1 MLCLS
6 ASLALLTTA
15 AALQDCGH
23 CAGRWH
29 DEASDDWMHVT
40 EDSCMLTSK
49 YGAVQM
55 VGVQVTPASGILK
68 TLGITGEFNEATM
81 SIRWSNGVAWHM
93 LPASGMSGGGGSS
106 SGSGVDSRVVQL
118 EMLVEKLFGETQAL
132 REAVASLSTCSGCP
146 LANGTASPGETSVPD
161 TNSPPGMTRAPPTK
175 APLTPAPPTAA
186 PPTMA
191 PPTPAPLTPAPPTAA
206 PPTMAPPTP
215 APLTPAPPTDVPGV
229 SPTTDELQQLA
240 ARVDILEQ
248 SPGKAGRD
256 GYCAV
261 EPNMTWTYVPVAR
274 YPRTVSGR
282 ECVTGAISPRGPP
295 GSAGKPTM
303 MTTPFMTEAKCKWGS
318 AIHADA
324 IYAYTG
330 DEMVFWRAGDSKYN
344 IYQLKDKPSWDNCNF
359 EDATLL
365 AGQRDLEAKEAAGNN
380 FTIVLDKP
388 GAYYFASDKAGK
400 VGDERKE
407 NCWHYRSDGT
417 YPGQKSKWGRGV
429 KMAVIVLE
437 PSKEVLAECPLY
449 DASKF
454 GVSGGQAADSE
465 SVERLKGAVGAISR
479 QLIQYEV
486 RLQERVRAQ
495 GNSGLTVTRAKGQG
509 SDAYFQES
517 FVGSSG
523 PANAHNHA
531 NFKYTIGMG
540 EFGAVLNGVQ
550 FTTRHNDYSLV
561 QPDDTKTE
569 EEYMSTW
576 PTKSRSIDLPGVP
589 QSVLDKISVEDQ
601 IVEMREYFRAFH
613 EQDSSIRADYDKY
626 FKANL
631 CYLEGTWTEAQKN
644 VAEPFASDRHHIDA
658 DTWED
663 LHAKTNYLFNNGQKS
678 SQENLPFLPTA
689 FRAMREST
697 TGDTFEPR
705 TAQWFYRINCQPI
718 EEKVSTRRF
727 RAANA
732 LHLQFSRTT
741 PKTKKSMASMS
752 RGMFELNPTL
762 RHKYNDEK
770 AWPRGG
776 TRLEFLDQLMQQIPG
791 FNGPKAFLDDK
802 SFGPTCTN
810 YNGSGLL
817 NSAHYSRY
825 YAIAGKDAMGDSQK
839 KRSYN
844 DLLFAAQTTHKRV
857 SPQEA
862 CQDYAENDFATSDD
876 KARVKECAAIKDKFD
891 CFGHA
896 KWEGDPDTGSS
907 GAKCVWTGKC
917 VYKKCWTQRWS
928 YAIPLEIIYT
938 TPLSEWNPYNIDY
951 FERGTDGYDNV
962 ASNGKKGTESAPY
975 EGSRR
980 NVFFRTPADF
990 FSKDLADPDA
1000 ADTSGGETYVRD
1012 KSGTKRKVCNMRCDQ
1027 HSYTNMSNTPPHT
1040 TTGTRIGALAD
1051 VPRDCRRWAREA
1063 ALPYHANPRVR
1074 FLDVEGGKGCAGA
1087 CDGEGKQPSDQRHYC
1102 RVPCRVVWGRADPD
1116 VWGGTRAQG
1125 MGLVY
1130 CICHILTLLYW
1141 IYMSSY

>member
-1 MLCLS
+1 MLRLS

-29 DEASDDWMHVT
+29 DEASDDWMHVA

-49 YGAVQM
+49 FGTAQM

-81 SIRWSNGVAWHM
+81 SIRWSNGVAWNM

-118 EMLVEKLFGETQAL
+118 EMLVEKLFGETQTL

-161 TNSPPGMTRAPPTK
+161 TNSPPAPPGSTH
-175 APLTPAPPTAA
+175 APDTTPPLTSA
-186 PPTMA
+186 
-191 PPTPAPLTPAPPTAA
+191 
-206 PPTMAPPTP
+206 
-215 APLTPAPPTDVPGV
+215 PTDAPAVNATVPA
-229 SPTTDELQQLA
+229 DEIEKLA
-240 ARVDILEQ
+240 ARLETLEK
-248 SPGKAGRD
+248 SPGQAGRD
-256 GYCAV
+256 GYCSV
-261 EPNMTWTYVPVAR
+261 QPNITWTYVPVAR
-274 YPRTVSGR
+274 YPRTLYSD
-282 ECVTGAISPRGPP
+282 ECVTGSISPRGPP

-303 MTTPFMTEAKCKWGS
+303 MTTATMTNDRCLWGS
-318 AIHADA
+318 PMHGDA

-330 DEMVFWRAGDSKYN
+330 DEMVFWRGSGKGYN
-344 IYQLKDKPSWDNCNF
+344 IYQFKDKPTWDNCDF
-359 EDATLL
+359 QGAKLVSGLL
-365 AGQRDLEAKEAAGNN
+365 DLEAKEAAGNN
-380 FTIVLDKP
+380 YTMVFDKP
-388 GAYYFASDKAGK
+388 GEYYFGSDKAGK

-407 NCWHYRSDGT
+407 YCWNYRSDGT
-417 YPGQKSKWGRGV
+417 YPGQKSNWGRGV

-495 GNSGLTVTRAKGQG
+495 GNSGLTVTRATGQG
-509 SDAYFQES
+509 SDAYYQET
-517 FVGSSG
+517 FVGSG
-523 PANAHNHA
+523 PGNAHNHA
-531 NFKYTIGMG
+531 DNKLTIGLG

-589 QSVLDKISVEDQ
+589 QSVLDKSSVEDQ

-631 CYLEGTWTEAQKN
+631 CYLEGTWTEAQES

-678 SQENLPFLPTA
+678 SAENLPFLPTA

-718 EEKVSTRRF
+718 EEKVSIKRF
-727 RAANA
+727 RSASA

-741 PKTKKSMASMS
+741 PTTKKSVADTS

-762 RHKYNDEK
+762 REKYNDD
-770 AWPRGG
+770 ASWPKGRF
-776 TRLEFLDQLMQQIPG
+776 TEEFIDQLMQQIPG

-802 SFGPTCTN
+802 SFGPMCTN

-825 YAIAGKDAMGDSQK
+825 YAIAGKDAMGNEKK

-862 CQDYAENDFATSDD
+862 CQDYDGNDFATSDD
-876 KARVKECAAIKDKFD
+876 KARVKECAAVKDKFD

-907 GAKCVWTGKC
+907 SAKCVWTGKC

-938 TPLSEWNPYNIDY
+938 TPLTEWNPYNIDY
-951 FERGTDGYDNV
+951 FEYGTDEYNNV

-1000 ADTSGGETYVRD
+1000 ADTSGGETYVKD

-1040 TTGTRIGALAD
+1040 HRCVHRDTG
-1051 VPRDCRRWAREA
+1051 
-1063 ALPYHANPRVR
+1063 
-1074 FLDVEGGKGCAGA
+1074 
-1087 CDGEGKQPSDQRHYC
+1087 
-1102 RVPCRVVWGRADPD
+1102 
-1116 VWGGTRAQG
+1116 
-1125 MGLVY
+1125 
-1130 CICHILTLLYW
+1130 
-1141 IYMSSY
+1141 